1 MLSSTLLINIGAQ
14 GKRVLRVG
22 LTGGLASGKSLVGRE
37 LAALGCYLI
46 EADKLGHEV
55 MLPGAEAYG
64 GIVREFG
71 REILDRDGRIDRR
84 RLGAIVF
91 ANPERLAKLTALVH
105 PPVQE
110 REEALMAEIAR
121 RDPGAIA
128 VVEAAILVE
137 TGRYKSFD
145 RLIVVTCAQEQQV
158 ERGRERGSYT
168 REEILARL
176 ARQLPLEEKLKVAD
190 YVIDNSGSLDATR
203 EQVRQVYRDLRELAG
218 GV

>member
-1 MLSSTLLINIGAQ
+1 M
-14 GKRVLRVG
+14 LRVG
-22 LTGGLASGKSLVGRE
+22 LTGGLASGKSFVARE
-37 LAALGCYLI
+37 LAGLGCYLI

-55 MLPGAEAYG
+55 MLPGGEAYD

-71 REILDRDGRIDRR
+71 REILDAGGRIDRR

-110 REEALMAEIAR
+110 REEAMMAEIAR
-121 RDPGAIA
+121 RDPRAIA

-145 RLIVVTCAQEQQV
+145 RLIVVTCTPEQQM
-158 ERGRERGSYT
+158 ERALERGSYT
-168 REEILARL
+168 REEVAARL
-176 ARQLPLEEKLKVAD
+176 GRQLPLEEKVKVAD
-190 YVIDNSGSLDATR
+190 YVIDTSGDKASTL
-203 EQVRQVYRDLRELAG
+203 EQVRKVFGELRSLTA
-218 GV
+218 